1 MKKIANNSIFIN
13 IQRVKKDVSQKLL
26 KQFLQLI
33 SVSIKN
39 ARNNNKNLI

>member
-1 MKKIANNSIFIN
+1 MKKIANNSIFIK

-26 KQFLQLI
+26 KQFFQLT

-39 ARNNNKNLI
+39 VRNNNKNLI